1 MIACV
6 SPGSSSANHS
16 LNTLRYADRLK
27 DNSGVHQMYKN
38 IAEEADKKVKAKLKP
53 EKSIIKTGDDSEVQ
67 EEIKDTYQAK

>member
-53 EKSIIKTGDDSEVQ
+53 AKSIIKTGDDSEVQ